1 MTAGTVSWLR
11 NLRPDTLDATAR
23 QWLRLAADV
32 ENAAG
37 RTAADIGGVLATTV
51 WQGADAD
58 AASGRLDAQEAE
70 LRIATQEAA
79 AVAALIARAAQE
91 LAAAR
96 RDGESLLAEASAA
109 GLQVDDNGTIRPT
122 APAGD
127 PADAARLA
135 AALAAL
141 LDSAAMADRRF
152 AAALRELAP
161 DAIRPGLDR
170 WADAVDDGA
179 AVALLARIDARDI
192 PSAASPDTVRAW
204 WAGLDDGARQR
215 FLVGCPAVLGKLDGL
230 PASVRDRANRLL
242 LHAAEAGLGRELRA
256 AEAALAQAGAR
267 NGGGP
272 ALVSRI
278 GDLRRRLAGAEALRG
293 HLESAAHR
301 YGPTYLLAF
310 DPDGDYAA
318 GGRGRGRAV
327 IAVGNP
333 DHARHTAV
341 FVPGMGVGIG
351 AAGDELARVADLRA
365 AAQAKTGTPD
375 VAAVAWIGYDTP
387 DRLAQALD
395 PRYAERAAPHLG
407 RFTAGLRA
415 AHGPGAH
422 HLTVIGH
429 SYGSL
434 VVGEAAQTGPGL
446 GADDIVVVG
455 SPGVHAT
462 RATQLGTAPGHVWVG
477 RAHGDPVPGLG
488 AMTYASPVTG
498 TTPTDP
504 AFGANR
510 FTTDGA
516 VGHSD
521 YWSKARP
528 DSLANQAAIVAGRY
542 RDVRLVSGTPPPDGK
557 P

>member
-1 MTAGTVSWLR
+1 MTAGTLSWLR
-11 NLRPDTLDATAR
+11 NLRPDTLDAAAR
-23 QWLRLAADV
+23 QWLRLTADV

-37 RTAADIGGVLATTV
+37 RAAAEVAGVLTTTV

-58 AASGRLDAQEAE
+58 AAARQFDDQEAE

-79 AVAALIARAAQE
+79 AVAALIGRAAQE
-91 LAAAR
+91 LAAAQR
-96 RDGESLLAEASAA
+96 NGEALLAEASAA
-109 GLQVDDNGTIRPT
+109 GFQVDDNGTIRPI
-122 APAGD
+122 AAAED
-127 PADAARLA
+127 PADATRIA
-135 AALAAL
+135 AALITV

-152 AAALRELAP
+152 AAVLRDLAP
-161 DAIRPGLDR
+161 EAVRPGLDR
-170 WADAVDDGA
+170 WADAVDDGT
-179 AVALLARIDARDI
+179 AVALLARIDARAI
-192 PSAASPDTVRAW
+192 PSAASPDAVRAW
-204 WAGLDDGARQR
+204 WTGLDDGARQR

-230 PASVRDRANRLL
+230 PATVRDRANRLL
-242 LHAAEAGLGRELRA
+242 LHASEADLRRELRA
-256 AEAALAQAGAR
+256 AENALARAGAR

-278 GDLRRRLAGAEALRG
+278 GDLRRRLAGVETLRG

-310 DPDGDYAA
+310 APDGDYAA

-341 FVPGMGVGIG
+341 FVPGMGVGLD
-351 AAGDELARVADLRA
+351 AAGDELGRVADLRA
-365 AAQAKTGTPD
+365 AAQAKTGSPD

-387 DRLAQALD
+387 DRLTQALD
-395 PRYAERAAPHLG
+395 PRYAERAAPHLD
-407 RFTAGLRA
+407 RFTGGLRA
-415 AHGPGAH
+415 AHEPGAG

-434 VVGEAAQTGPGL
+434 VVGEAAQTGSGL
-446 GADDIVVVG
+446 HADDIVVVG

-462 RATQLGTAPGHVWVG
+462 RATQLGTGPGHVWVG
-477 RAHGDPVPGLG
+477 RAQGDPVPGLG

-516 VGHSD
+516 AGHSD
-521 YWSKARP
+521 YWSTARP

-542 RDVRLVSGTPPPDGK
+542 GDVRLVSGAPPPDGK